1 MFHLRPTFLAAG
13 TLKMLGF
20 RITFMKEKN
29 MLIKTKELQ
38 TLKINMANKR
48 NAVIISPFLRSW
60 PCSAFTVTGK
70 TSALTL
76 PRGDW
81 CAFFLTHSTKASR
94 VRLELET

>member
-1 MFHLRPTFLAAG
+1 
-13 TLKMLGF
+13 MLGF

-48 NAVIISPFLRSW
+48 NAVISFLPLVMFSL
-60 PCSAFTVTGK
+60 SQK
-70 TSALTL
+70 LALLFLHSNWEDLRTAL